1 MKRMRM
7 KREIRVDAGSY
18 CLCFVW
24 FPHSLWKTPE
34 LQNRRV
40 GRRASRHMGIKLV
53 KIIKTILLYGMETNQ
68 FWRSE
73 RVECVEDILTR
84 GFR

>member
-1 MKRMRM
+1 M

-18 CLCFVW
+18 CLCFIW
-24 FPHSLWKTPE
+24 FPPLAYGR

-40 GRRASRHMGIKLV
+40 GARRGMLMGIKNLQKLFYCTV
-53 KIIKTILLYGMETNQ
+53 SMETNQ
-68 FWRSE
+68 LWRSE